1 MGKGVA
7 AMKTNKTE
15 YQILSPVFEDCW
27 KIFSA
32 HFPHLP
38 HPVMR
43 IGRNKKTWGICYH
56 YTPARISLS
65 KHLARTT
72 LEFQQHVIFHELCHI
87 IYPNHRREFYDL
99 LDCLRKRGGALADL
113 AVLIVDIN
121 DDTIKEITFDRYGRK
136 IIDKFVKK

>member
-7 AMKTNKTE
+7 AMKANKTE

-32 HFPHLP
+32 HFPHLQ
-38 HPVMR
+38 HPIMR

-56 YTPARISLS
+56 YTQVRITLN
-65 KHLARTT
+65 KRLARTT
-72 LEFQQHVIFHELCHI
+72 LEFQHHVIFHELCHL

-99 LDCLRKRGGALADL
+99 LDRFDPTHQNQTDRTNERLARMEEMRKK
-113 AVLIVDIN
+113 VMEEN
-121 DDTIKEITFDRYGRK
+121 N
-136 IIDKFVKK
+136 

>member
-7 AMKTNKTE
+7 VMKTNKTE
-15 YQILSPVFEDCW
+15 YQILSPVFEECW

-32 HFPHLP
+32 HFPHLQQP
-38 HPVMR
+38 IMR

-56 YTPARISLS
+56 STPARISLS

-99 LDCLRKRGGALADL
+99 LDRFDPTHQHQNERTNSRIEKMEEMRRKVLREML
-113 AVLIVDIN
+113 
-121 DDTIKEITFDRYGRK
+121 
-136 IIDKFVKK
+136 

>member
-1 MGKGVA
+1 MGKGIA
-7 AMKTNKTE
+7 TMKTDKTE

-32 HFPHLP
+32 HFPHLQQ
-38 HPVMR
+38 PVMR

-56 YTPARISLS
+56 STPTRISLS
-65 KHLARTT
+65 KRLARTT

-99 LDCLRKRGGALADL
+99 LDRFDPTHHNQTGRTNERLARMEEMRRK
-113 AVLIVDIN
+113 VM
-121 DDTIKEITFDRYGRK
+121 EEMRK
-136 IIDKFVKK
+136 N

>member
-32 HFPHLP
+32 HFPHLQ
-38 HPVMR
+38 HPIMR

-56 YTPARISLS
+56 CTPARFSLS
-65 KHLARTT
+65 KRLARTP
-72 LEFQQHVIFHELCHI
+72 LEFQQHVIFHELCHL

-99 LDCLRKRGGALADL
+99 LDRFDPTHRHQDERTNSRIEKMEEMRR
-113 AVLIVDIN
+113 IVMR
-121 DDTIKEITFDRYGRK
+121 EML
-136 IIDKFVKK
+136 